1 MRVIMEGLFL
11 LDTLVY
17 FFVNVVLIVNPDT
30 NDQGLSDMRLEFKK
44 HLGTVLQAI
53 LVTSETVVLKLQNTV

>member
-1 MRVIMEGLFL
+1 MEGLFL

>member
-17 FFVNVVLIVNPDT
+17 FFVNVLLIVNPDT